1 MIARLENEGMGALG
15 TLDAPRPMER
25 SRIDAL
31 RFPNGDELPPSLARW
46 LAFDAAWLGW
56 LDEEGGLALGPSP
69 IARVAERAF
78 GFTECARDFGV
89 LEATLPA
96 DAYLLP
102 KGTSARRIL
111 YTGAVDDR
119 GEMPVLV
126 LDSDGPP
133 FVCIEAPGFDVY
145 LATVTKQ
152 LFPPS
157 RVFDGFFE
165 DETYGPRM
173 QQHADALF
181 GGRRSLK
188 LGDDG
193 FTRILETAAAPDE
206 TLLLGPNDT
215 LPEGY
220 EVIEVVDN
228 PFAGVPMRLAAPRK
242 T

>member
-1 MIARLENEGMGALG
+1 MGILG
-15 TLDAPRPMER
+15 TLEPPRPIEGG
-25 SRIDAL
+25 RIEAL
-31 RFPNGDELPPSLARW
+31 RFPNGAALPPSLARW
-46 LAFDAAWLGW
+46 LAFDAGWLGW
-56 LDEEGGLALGPSP
+56 LDDEGEVALGASP

-78 GFTECARDFGV
+78 GFTECARDFG
-89 LEATLPA
+89 LLAGTLPR

-102 KGTSARRIL
+102 KGTSARRVL
-111 YTGAVDDR
+111 YTGSVDDR

-157 RVFDGFFE
+157 NVFDAFFE

-173 QQHADALF
+173 QQHADGLF
-181 GGRRSLK
+181 QGRRSLK

-193 FTRILETAAAPDE
+193 FARVVEIAAAPDD
-206 TLLLGPNDT
+206 TILLGPNDAI
-215 LPEGY
+215 PDGY
-220 EVIEVVDN
+220 AVVETVEN
-228 PFAGVPMRLAAPRK
+228 PFLGAPMRLVAPRRA
-242 T
+242 